1 MKTSGE
7 ISSIKE
13 CIEQAHFEVPEF
25 QRSYSWEQRQVD
37 DLWNDL
43 EYLMSG
49 NKSAHFLGS
58 LIIYRDSDES
68 GLSEIIDG
76 QQRLSTITMLISIL
90 RDRVESQSVK
100 ILPPPSEDA
109 QPINVHNYLQNLISD
124 GEQWRF
130 KANHVIRK
138 DFIDCVLRTPGYDPS
153 RREFQKRDRSETRLL
168 RKAYWRLQHHV
179 ETYISK
185 HPTNELESIFDLA
198 KTLLNSFKLLRI
210 ETNSQEEAINIYM
223 TLNNRGIGLAP
234 SDLVKSLMIK
244 FISNGD
250 PAEVSRVVA
259 RWDTIRRDLGDSK
272 FDQFLRHYLLLN
284 IPTEFD
290 EQGNTK
296 YIVPVRSSDIFPIFE
311 SIIRGSAASPYSPS
325 DSKVIA
331 RAHLS
336 LLEEY
341 AQVCSR
347 ILEPADSFGGNRL
360 VESRLA
366 GLNQI
371 LDAHR
376 IAYMALFKTA
386 GISPTKDS
394 AFELIF
400 QRLETL
406 VLRWLISGSNAQ
418 DLENLTQT
426 YGRKILE
433 KSSLSDDFAAE
444 LAAEIKSQWPSDSL
458 IESRLRE
465 PIDNTALTRH
475 ILLQISEAMGQYQ
488 YNLIPTNG
496 QDWHVEHIAPQGPG
510 DKACTNFPHLTRRSF
525 WTQALG
531 EDSDNPESIYDELS
545 QFLGNLTVL
554 SKKLN
559 LRVQDDDWGRKT
571 SEYALPQ
578 YVQLPI
584 NECLKDCESW
594 NLDSIDKRTEWLIDI
609 FKELWGDVARPSQF
623 DTIIDFNQVAGAGSA
638 AGPDRLD

>member
-49 NKSAHFLGS
+49 NKSSHFLGS

-68 GLSEIIDG
+68 GQSEIIDG

-90 RDRVESQSVK
+90 RDKVEEQAVK
-100 ILPPPSEDA
+100 VLPPPSEDA
-109 QPINVHNYLQNLISD
+109 MPINVQSYLQNLISD

-138 DFIDCVLRTPGYDPS
+138 DFTDCILRTPGHDPS
-153 RREFQKRDRSETRLL
+153 RRDFQKRDRSETRLL

-179 ETYISK
+179 NTYISK
-185 HPTNELESIFDLA
+185 YPSEELESIFRLS

-234 SDLVKSLMIK
+234 SDLVKSLMIR
-244 FISNGD
+244 FIANGD
-250 PAEVSRVVA
+250 PAEVSGVVR

-284 IPTEFD
+284 IPAELD
-290 EQGNTK
+290 EHGNKK
-296 YIVPVRSSDIFPIFE
+296 YVLPVRSSDIFPVFE
-311 SIIRGSAASPYSPS
+311 SIIRGSAASPFSPGES
-325 DSKVIA
+325 QVIA
-331 RAHLS
+331 REHLS

-341 AQVCSR
+341 AQVCSK

-360 VESRLA
+360 VESRLS
-366 GLNQI
+366 GLNKI
-371 LDAHR
+371 LDSHR
-376 IAYMALFKTA
+376 IVFMALFKTA
-386 GISPTKDS
+386 GMTPAKDS
-394 AFELIF
+394 VLELVF

-426 YGRKILE
+426 YGRKIIE
-433 KSSLSDDFAAE
+433 ESAFSYDFAAQ
-444 LAAEIKSQWPSDSL
+444 LAAEIKTKWPSDSL

-465 PIDNTALTRH
+465 PIDNIALSRH
-475 ILLQISEAMGQYQ
+475 ILLQISEAMGLYQ

-510 DKACTNFPHLTRRSF
+510 DKSCTNFPQLARRSF
-525 WTQALG
+525 WTDQL
-531 EDSDNPESIYDELS
+531 EENSDDPNSIYDELS
-545 QFLGNLTVL
+545 QLLGNLTVI

-559 LRVQDDDWGRKT
+559 LRVQDDDWNRKK
-571 SEYALPQ
+571 SEYSLPQ

-584 NECLKDCESW
+584 NKCLNQCEKW
-594 NLDSIDKRTEWLIDI
+594 NLDSIDKRTEWLISI
-609 FKELWGDVARPSQF
+609 FKELWGESARPVRF
-623 DTIIDFNQVAGAGSA
+623 NAIIDFSN
-638 AGPDRLD
+638 